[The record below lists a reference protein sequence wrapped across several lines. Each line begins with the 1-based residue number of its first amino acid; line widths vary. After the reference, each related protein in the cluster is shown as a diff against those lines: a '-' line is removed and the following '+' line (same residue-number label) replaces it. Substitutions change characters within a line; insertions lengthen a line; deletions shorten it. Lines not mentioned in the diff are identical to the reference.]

1 MRVILGYGNELRG
14 EDAFGVDVIKELEK
28 HELKDTKLISTFQLT
43 PEIVLE
49 LQDCKEIV
57 FIDACYSIDNNY
69 KLACIVEEENS
80 SNLSHHITPKTIMA
94 MLNGIYNKYP
104 TFKIYSM
111 LTNSFDK
118 IFDNKKYISS
128 IKKTTQDITKTR

>member
-1 MRVILGYGNELRG
+1 MRVIIGYGNEFRG
-14 EDAFGVDVIKELEK
+14 EDAFGIDAVKELQK
-28 HELKDTKLISTFQLT
+28 YKLKDTKLISTFQLT

-57 FIDACYSIDNNY
+57 FIDACYSIEDNY
-69 KLACIVEEENS
+69 KLACSIEEENS

-118 IFDNKKYISS
+118 IFDNKKYINS
-128 IKKTTQDITKTR
+128 IKKTTQYIAKTR

>member
-1 MRVILGYGNELRG
+1 MRVIIGYGNELRG
-14 EDAFGVDVIKELEK
+14 EDAFGVDAVKELQK
-28 HELKDTKLISTFQLT
+28 YKLKDTKLISTFQLT

-57 FIDACYSIDNNY
+57 FIDACYSIDDNY
-69 KLACIVEEENS
+69 KLACSVEEENS

-104 TFKIYSM
+104 TFIIYSM

-118 IFDNKKYISS
+118 IFDNKKYINS
-128 IKKTTQDITKTR
+128 IKKTTQDITKTT